1 MPPSLK
7 DLNKFE
13 FKASIRDASLTLTSE
28 YGEAGHGSA
37 PPWELMWKNPLPAQ
51 DSLRRSFHLLEM
63 IEISCQNISGTSD

>member
-37 PPWELMWKNPLPAQ
+37 PPCELIWKNPLPAARQ
-51 DSLRRSFHLLEM
+51 PPDVFSSPGNDR
-63 IEISCQNISGTSD
+63 NIMSEYF